1 MTSKILILKFM
12 WMVMGE
18 RQERLEESQTLGEN
32 EVFSGGQASK
42 ATSSGREKQT
52 VRKQGQTLRGPLL

>member
-18 RQERLEESQTLGEN
+18 RQERLEESQTLGGN
-32 EVFSGGQASK
+32 EVFSGGPASK
-42 ATSSGREKQT
+42 ATSSGREK
-52 VRKQGQTLRGPLL
+52 